1 MSDSESLVL
10 DIPEPYTGPI
20 DINTTCDEE
29 DHLLLEELDFVPLH
43 PVTTTT
49 SHELYYLLTNSVP
62 LFFTFFFQY
71 SIQILIPTYF
81 SSRIG
86 PLEMSSCT
94 LSITTWYLTGP
105 VMVNGFTSALDT
117 LCSTAFGA
125 QHYHRVGQYYVK
137 CTIVLLILLI
147 PSMYFWSHAGSFFQ
161 RITSFKGSQNQE
173 LAALCASFISVF
185 TYVAP
190 AIGIFE
196 CTKRFLQSQCKF
208 SVPTRIVIGGI
219 PISILFNMT
228 IPKFLDSNSLHKAPA
243 ISFVFTYWIMTI
255 ALVSYMFFV
264 DGYQCLPTI
273 EGIKA
278 WTVKSFVKSSFVFFQ
293 LGVPGVIMILS
304 EAFAF
309 QIITFL
315 STSFPKSQLAAQ
327 SIISTL
333 ASLAFQPPFAVGICC
348 STRIANII
356 GAKSE
361 NYKPAM
367 KAIYILM
374 IGLSIFNFSWFF
386 FLRNRITSLFT
397 SDPEILDIAQRLAII
412 IAINQF
418 LDCFN
423 ILCAAVLR
431 GQGRQRI
438 GSFLSLTTYY
448 LIGIPLELFFAFKL
462 DWKIYG
468 LWIGLAIGVNFL
480 SLLEM
485 VIVNHS
491 NWNNIIK
498 ESRKRS

>member
-1 MSDSESLVL
+1 
-10 DIPEPYTGPI
+10 
-20 DINTTCDEE
+20 
-29 DHLLLEELDFVPLH
+29 
-43 PVTTTT
+43 
-49 SHELYYLLTNSVP
+49 
-62 LFFTFFFQY
+62 
-71 SIQILIPTYF
+71 
-81 SSRIG
+81 
-86 PLEMSSCT
+86 
-94 LSITTWYLTGP
+94 
-105 VMVNGFTSALDT
+105 
-117 LCSTAFGA
+117 
-125 QHYHRVGQYYVK
+125 
-137 CTIVLLILLI
+137 
-147 PSMYFWSHAGSFFQ
+147 
-161 RITSFKGSQNQE
+161 
-173 LAALCASFISVF
+173 
-185 TYVAP
+185 
-190 AIGIFE
+190 
-196 CTKRFLQSQCKF
+196 
-208 SVPTRIVIGGI
+208 
-219 PISILFNMT
+219 
-228 IPKFLDSNSLHKAPA
+228 
-243 ISFVFTYWIMTI
+243 MTI

-397 SDPEILDIAQRLAII
+397 NDPEILDIAQRLAII

-438 GSFLSLTTYY
+438 GSLLSLTTYY